1 MMYNV
6 PAYAEALRYW
16 VAREVDGELWFYG
29 AWDTFNR
36 AAEAADEVDGV
47 VRVNPAMEG

>member
-16 VAREVDGELWFYG
+16 VVDNFVDNFFQKGVDKLTRICYNVDGGGGE
-29 AWDTFNR
+29 
-36 AAEAADEVDGV
+36 
-47 VRVNPAMEG
+47 